1 MSSLLEWAQATGVA
15 ATVRDSLVLTAAL
28 SAVHLLGFTL
38 VTGGALV
45 SNLRLVGALFP
56 RYPVVEVSR
65 PASRGIA
72 VGLALSITTGL
83 LLFAPRAIAA
93 SSNSTFQLKMLLL
106 LGAAAF
112 HVTLHRGVA
121 RRPGTTPRL
130 QRLIGGVGLA
140 LWLGLALAGC
150 AFILLE

>member
-1 MSSLLEWAQATGVA
+1 MSSLLEWFQATGVA

-72 VGLALSITTGL
+72 VGLVLSITTGL

-121 RRPGTTPRL
+121 WRPSTTPRL

>member
-1 MSSLLEWAQATGVA
+1 MNSLLEWIQATGVA
-15 ATVRDSLVLTAAL
+15 NTVKESVLLTGGL

-45 SNLRLVGALFP
+45 SNLRLLGALFP
-56 RYPVVEVSR
+56 QYAVVEVSR

-72 VGLALSITTGL
+72 VGLALSVTTGL
-83 LLFAPRAIAA
+83 LLFAPRATAA
-93 SSNSTFQLKMLLL
+93 SANATFQLKMLLL
-106 LGAAAF
+106 LGAATF
-112 HVTLHRGVA
+112 HLTLHRGVA
-121 RRPGTTPRL
+121 WQPSATLGL

-150 AFILLE
+150 AYILLE